1 MSALAIVYRA
11 RWDLIQGQEK
21 QKVMQVGKLER
32 DRVHVH
38 LTKKRFHFF
47 THLYLLL
54 LLFCRTTTTT
64 TTLLRRETKVIEEE
78 GLVVMMADEEEHQH
92 MKKFERYFSGKFF
105 QVAN

>member
-38 LTKKRFHFF
+38 LTKKRFQFF
-47 THLYLLL
+47 YT
-54 LLFCRTTTTT
+54 F
-64 TTLLRRETKVIEEE
+64 IF
-78 GLVVMMADEEEHQH
+78 VVVVVLQDDNNDHNAAA
-92 MKKFERYFSGKFF
+92 S
-105 QVAN
+105 